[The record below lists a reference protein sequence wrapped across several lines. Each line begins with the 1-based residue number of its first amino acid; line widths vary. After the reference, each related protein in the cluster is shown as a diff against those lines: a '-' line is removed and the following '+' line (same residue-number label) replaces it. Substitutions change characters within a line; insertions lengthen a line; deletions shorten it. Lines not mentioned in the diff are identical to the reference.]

1 MVDVG
6 RGRSEIKESAG
17 PHIARAQRRAAEFVS
32 RYDRLS
38 ARRPLWTVPRE
49 FARTYRRLNCSLLAG
64 AIAFRTFL
72 WLMPFVLFAVGIL
85 SAFGTGDGGLK
96 IAHHLGFTGAA
107 ADQIRD
113 ALDDGHKSWYVAAL
127 IGLLGVA
134 TSGLSLIRNIYLAYG
149 RIWDLEPRP
158 LRRRLRNLTALI
170 GGVAALLAV
179 RGLVGHVGN
188 VRPLTAVAI
197 VAVQFVVIA
206 AVWLWISWW
215 LPHSAVDWRDL
226 LPGALLMTVA
236 FSVLYA
242 VSAFYLPQKVS
253 KASSLY
259 GGLGV
264 AFALLAWLLVIAYVI
279 VSAGVLNA
287 VWWRYRR
294 AAQTVEPHGGDRPS
308 PAVEFSE

>member
-1 MVDVG
+1 MGDAG

-72 WLMPFVLFAVGIL
+72 WLMPFALFAVGVL
-85 SAFGTGDGGLK
+85 SAFGAGGGGLK

-113 ALDDGHKSWYVAAL
+113 ALHDGHKSWYVAAL

-158 LRRRLRNLTALI
+158 LRRRLRTLTALI
-170 GGVAALLAV
+170 GGSPRCSPFVGSSATSETSV
-179 RGLVGHVGN
+179 RSP
-188 VRPLTAVAI
+188 RSPLSPSSSSSSPPCGCGSLGGYPTPR
-197 VAVQFVVIA
+197 
-206 AVWLWISWW
+206 WT
-215 LPHSAVDWRDL
+215 
-226 LPGALLMTVA
+226 GAT
-236 FSVLYA
+236 
-242 VSAFYLPQKVS
+242 
-253 KASSLY
+253 SS
-259 GGLGV
+259 
-264 AFALLAWLLVIAYVI
+264 
-279 VSAGVLNA
+279 
-287 VWWRYRR
+287 R
-294 AAQTVEPHGGDRPS
+294 ARC
-308 PAVEFSE
+308 